1 MKITEA
7 YGGLSLKAHPRR
19 SFISHGTKKALAAA
33 GTAAAM
39 LASVP
44 QPALAADMVKSIEVD
59 PFSLSLGAYFVTR
72 TNGSIRLDRSAGP
85 ASIGT
90 SIDWE
95 RDLGGETSMT
105 VPRID
110 GYYRFAPKHRVD
122 FSWYKI
128 DRNGTVLSQRD
139 IDFGNVRFP
148 VGSAIESQL
157 NTETTKVTY
166 TYSFYRSPEIE
177 TALSAGLHVTK
188 MSASLTA
195 AGLGIAESNSATAP
209 LPVVGFRLDYA
220 FTPKWWMRSKYE
232 LFFLD
237 SVQSYTGALSD
248 FTVSIEHLT
257 FTHLG
262 FGLGLNR
269 SSLDLE
275 VDDGSKKGSFSS
287 VLNGLMLYAVIR

>member
-1 MKITEA
+1 M
-7 YGGLSLKAHPRR
+7 AHPRQAILSR
-19 SFISHGTKKALAAA
+19 GTKKVLAAA
-33 GTAAAM
+33 GIAAAM
-39 LASVP
+39 VASL
-44 QPALAADMVKSIEVD
+44 QPALAADTLREVEVD
-59 PFSLSLGAYFVTR
+59 PFNLSLGAYFVTR
-72 TNGSIRLDRSAGP
+72 TNGTIRFDRTAGP
-85 ASIGT
+85 VSIGT

-139 IDFGNVRFP
+139 INFGDFNFP
-148 VGSAIESQL
+148 QGSAIESQL
-157 NTETTKVTY
+157 NTETTKIAY
-166 TYSFYRSPEIE
+166 TYSFYRTPEIE
-177 TALSAGLHVTK
+177 TSISAGLHVTK

-209 LPVVGFRLDYA
+209 LPVIGFRLDYA
-220 FTPKWWMRSKYE
+220 FTPKWWMRGKYE

-237 SVQSYTGALSD
+237 SVQSYTGSLSD
-248 FTVSIEHLT
+248 FTISVEHRT

-262 FGLGLNR
+262 FGFGLNR

-275 VDDGSKKGSFSS
+275 VDDGTKKGSFSS
-287 VLNGLMLYAVIR
+287 TLNGLMVFAVIR